1 MEGPLPGNSKE
12 AGLEICKQL
21 GIDPL
26 RVLSISIF
34 VLHSTL
40 VVKTLDGNVSCH
52 LVPERDK
59 DNQVVFRIVK
69 D

>member
-1 MEGPLPGNSKE
+1 MKKGIPGHSE
-12 AGLEICKQL
+12 AAGLEICKQL

-40 VVKTLDGNVSCH
+40 VVKTLDGDVSCH

-59 DNQVVFRIVK
+59 EGGI
-69 D
+69 